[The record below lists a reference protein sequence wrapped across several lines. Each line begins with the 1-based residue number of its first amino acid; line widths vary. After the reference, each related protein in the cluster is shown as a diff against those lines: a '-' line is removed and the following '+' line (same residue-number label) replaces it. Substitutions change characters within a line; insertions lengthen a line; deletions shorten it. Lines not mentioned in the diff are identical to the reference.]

1 MSQRLKTQTATLEVE
16 DNVGSPETWVM
27 VGGVR
32 TMNDLM
38 SGTAAEID
46 TTDLSS
52 LAKEFEYGLVDNGS
66 MTSEVFRDPNDP
78 GQILLKN
85 LRVSTARNRF
95 RVTHVNPLAG
105 SPDRTSYVFD
115 GFVTTFP
122 LSIAVDDVIRSTL
135 TIRLSGQVVES

>member
-1 MSQRLKTQTATLEVE
+1 
-16 DNVGSPETWVM
+16 
-27 VGGVR
+27 
-32 TMNDLM
+32 M
-38 SGTAAEID
+38 SGTATEID

-52 LAKEFEYGLVDNGS
+52 LAKEFEFGLVDNGS
-66 MTSEVFRDPNDP
+66 MTSEVFRDPADP
-78 GQILLKN
+78 GQTILRA

-105 SPDRTSYVFD
+105 SPDRSSYTFD

-135 TIRLSGQVVES
+135 TIRLSGQVAEVSG